1 MYSASCVC
9 VCGLCVCVLRPF
21 IKSRRKRRKKII
33 LFRWFSVS
41 TIFGGPVFL
50 LFISRCGP
58 FIGNLLYKSSS
69 ERERR
74 KSLFFFLLFLF
85 CNATTTTTTSNNGT
99 QTPHKSDSRRGSP
112 AVFDGSRTIFWKN
125 LFGGRPFS
133 FFLFFSFFFFCG
145 WTRCQINTNP
155 SREREKRE
163 RVGEYYYN
171 ETYRG
176 KRERYI
182 NPA

>member
-1 MYSASCVC
+1 MYSASCVWVVCC
-9 VCGLCVCVLRPF
+9 VCVCVLRPF

-133 FFLFFSFFFFCG
+133 FFLFFSFYFLLL
-145 WTRCQINTNP
+145 RMNP
-155 SREREKRE
+155 LSNQHEPLEREREERE
-163 RVGEYYYN
+163 SR
-171 ETYRG
+171 R
-176 KRERYI
+176 I
-182 NPA
+182 LL